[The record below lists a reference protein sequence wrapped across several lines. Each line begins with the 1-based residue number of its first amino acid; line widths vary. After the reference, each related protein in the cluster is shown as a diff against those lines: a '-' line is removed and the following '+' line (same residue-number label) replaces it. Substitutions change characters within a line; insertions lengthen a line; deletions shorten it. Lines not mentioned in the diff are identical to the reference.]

1 MLKYVVF
8 HLYLPAPRDSAMTSS
23 PVNPP
28 SSSDVIIIGAGAA
41 GLMCAISAAE
51 MGKQVRVL
59 DHANKAGKKILISGG
74 GRCNFTNLYTEPSN
88 YISQNPHFCKSA
100 LKRYTQWDFISEVD
114 KAGLPWSE
122 KKLGQLFSDKKSE
135 AILNMLLD
143 RCEQLGVNIQLDCS
157 IEKINKQSE
166 DDFSI
171 KTNTG
176 QYSCPSVVVA
186 TGAMSFPTM
195 GATDFGHRLAKQFD
209 INVTATTPG
218 LVPFTFD
225 AFEKQRFDGLSG
237 VSMDSD
243 IECNGQ
249 SFRENILFTHKGL
262 SGPAV
267 LQISSYWQPGN
278 TVTVNCLPDI
288 DLSESLKSLQKKSPN
303 KHLVSILKNHFPERT
318 IKAFCDPLD
327 TSQPLQNYKHTE
339 LEDIANLFQKW
350 HFIPSGTEGYR
361 KAEVTLGGVDTN
373 ALSSKTME
381 CREIFGLYFIGE
393 VMDVTGWLGGYNF
406 QWAWAS
412 GHAAGQMV

>member
-1 MLKYVVF
+1 
-8 HLYLPAPRDSAMTSS
+8 MTPS
-23 PVNPP
+23 PVSQS

-51 MGKQVRVL
+51 SGKKVRVL

-74 GRCNFTNLYTEPSN
+74 GRCNFTNLYTEPGN
-88 YISQNPHFCKSA
+88 FISQNPHFCKSA

-114 KAGLPWSE
+114 KAELPWSE

-143 RCEQLGVNIQLDCS
+143 RCDNLGVHIQLDYNIEN
-157 IEKINKQSE
+157 IEKTAEESFLVKSNSAHYT
-166 DDFSI
+166 S
-171 KTNTG
+171 
-176 QYSCPSVVVA
+176 PSLVVA

-209 INVTATTPG
+209 INVTNTTPG

-225 AFEKQRFDGLSG
+225 AFEKNRFDGLSG

-288 DLSESLKSLQKKSPN
+288 GLSESLKEQQKKNPN

-318 IKAFCDPLD
+318 IKAFCNPLD
-327 TSQPLQNYKHTE
+327 VGQPLQNYKHSE

-361 KAEVTLGGVDTN
+361 KAEVTLGGVNTDEI
-373 ALSSKTME
+373 SSKTFE
-381 CREIFGLYFIGE
+381 SKKVKGLYFIGE
-393 VMDVTGWLGGYNF
+393 VLDVTGHLGGFNF

-412 GHAAGQMV
+412 GYCCGQAV

>member
-1 MLKYVVF
+1 
-8 HLYLPAPRDSAMTSS
+8 MTPSLVNQSS
-23 PVNPP
+23 T
-28 SSSDVIIIGAGAA
+28 SDVIIIGAGAA

-51 MGKQVRVL
+51 SGKQVHVL

-88 YISQNPHFCKSA
+88 FISQNPHFCKSA

-143 RCEQLGVNIQLDCS
+143 RCDNLGVHIQLDCS
-157 IEKINKQSE
+157 IENIE
-166 DDFSI
+166 
-171 KTNTG
+171 KTNDESFVLQTNIG
-176 QYSCPSVVVA
+176 HFTCPSLVVA
-186 TGAMSFPTM
+186 AGAMSFPTM

-225 AFEKQRFDGLSG
+225 AFEKDRFDGLSG
-237 VSMDSD
+237 VSMDSN

-278 TVTVNCLPDI
+278 TVTVNCLPDF
-288 DLSESLKSLQKKSPN
+288 DLGESLKEQQKKNPN

-318 IKAFCDPLD
+318 IKAFCNPLD
-327 TSQPLQNYKHTE
+327 VSQPLQNYKHSE

-350 HFIPSGTEGYR
+350 HFIPSGTEGYK
-361 KAEVTLGGVDTN
+361 KAEVTLGGVNTDEV
-373 ALSSKTME
+373 SSKTFE
-381 CREIFGLYFIGE
+381 SKKVKGLFFIGE
-393 VMDVTGWLGGYNF
+393 VLDVTGHLGGFNF

-412 GHAAGQMV
+412 GYCCGQAV